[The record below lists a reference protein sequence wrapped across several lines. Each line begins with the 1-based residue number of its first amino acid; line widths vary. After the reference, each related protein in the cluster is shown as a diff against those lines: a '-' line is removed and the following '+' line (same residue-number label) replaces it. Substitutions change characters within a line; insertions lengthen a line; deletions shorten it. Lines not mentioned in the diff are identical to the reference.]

1 MDLSPRARERLERI
15 GSLSDTEQQH
25 LQREHEV
32 EAVLSQFFTSN
43 MTTDELWQQLKSL
56 SATYGAMI
64 VKQTQER
71 IAETIRLQMNDGDF
85 ETRKAAVMALETLK
99 DSGSYTTIES
109 LLGSIVSLRQRY
121 NEVKQQALEQ
131 VRAQMEGQVRAAA
144 EQARRQGMLV
154 DTASAIE
161 ANIMNSQEWREFI
174 SRHDAAAQNTL
185 DDYLSRLKATF

>member
-15 GSLSDTEQQH
+15 GSLSDTEQQA
-25 LQREHEV
+25 LQREREL
-32 EAVLSQFFTSN
+32 ETVLAPYFTGS
-43 MTTDELWQQLKSL
+43 TTTEELWQQVKSL
-56 SATYGAMI
+56 SGTHGTSI
-64 VKQTQER
+64 VKQAQER
-71 IAETIRLQMNDGDF
+71 IAETLRLQMTDDDF
-85 ETRKAAVMALETLK
+85 EARKSTILVLETLK
-99 DSGSYTTIES
+99 DTGRYSALES

-131 VRAQMEGQVRAAA
+131 ARAQMEGQVREAA

-174 SRHDAAAQNTL
+174 SRHDAAAQRTL
-185 DDYLSRLKATF
+185 NDYLSRLKAML

>member
-32 EAVLSQFFTSN
+32 EAGLSQFFTSN

-71 IAETIRLQMNDGDF
+71 IAETIRLQMNDDDF
-85 ETRKAAVMALETLK
+85 ETRKAAVLALETLK

>member
-71 IAETIRLQMNDGDF
+71 IAETIRLQMNDDDF